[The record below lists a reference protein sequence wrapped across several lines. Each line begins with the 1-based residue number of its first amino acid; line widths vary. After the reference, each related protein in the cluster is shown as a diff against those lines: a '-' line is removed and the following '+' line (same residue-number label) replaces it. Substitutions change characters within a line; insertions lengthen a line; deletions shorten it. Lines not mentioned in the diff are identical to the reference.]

1 MDDQFLDPRLELLTA
16 RNKTC
21 ILINRETIVYESHAI
36 GVKPLR
42 ELRKMNYRKLDGD
55 YLILVDR
62 VIGKG
67 ALMLAELLG
76 VDAIFTPL
84 TSQTALDY
92 SKKADIPIYYKE
104 LVPFIE
110 NRDRTGMCPIENSV
124 RHTDDPVEGEQN
136 IEAAIGILMQQ
147 RN

>member
-1 MDDQFLDPRLELLTA
+1 MEDFFLEERLELLAA

-21 ILINRETIVYESHAI
+21 ILINLETIVYESDAI

-42 ELRKMNYRKLDGD
+42 ELRQMNYRKLDGD

-67 ALMLAELLG
+67 ALMLAELIG
-76 VDAIFTPL
+76 IDAIFTPL
-84 TSQTALDY
+84 TSQPALDY
-92 SKKADIPIYYKE
+92 SNKVGIPLYYKE

-124 RHTDDPVEGEQN
+124 KDTNDPDLGEQN

-147 RN
+147 RS

>member
-1 MDDQFLDPRLELLTA
+1 MENFFIKERLDLLTA

-21 ILINRETIVYESHAI
+21 ILINQETIVYESDAF

-42 ELRKMNYRKLDGD
+42 ELRRMNYKKLDGD
-55 YLILVDR
+55 YLILIDR

-67 ALMLAELLG
+67 ALMLAELIG

-92 SKKADIPIYYKE
+92 NKQLDIPLYYE
-104 LVPFIE
+104 DLVPYIE
-110 NRDRTGMCPIENSV
+110 NRDRSGMCPIEQSV
-124 RHTDDPVEGEQN
+124 KNTNDPDIGEQN
-136 IEAAIGILMQQ
+136 IEAAIEILMQQ
-147 RN
+147 RS